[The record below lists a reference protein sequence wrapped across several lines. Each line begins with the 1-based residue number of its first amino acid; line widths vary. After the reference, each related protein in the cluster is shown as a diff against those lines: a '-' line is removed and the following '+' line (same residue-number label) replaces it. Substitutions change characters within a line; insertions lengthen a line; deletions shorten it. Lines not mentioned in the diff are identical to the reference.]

1 MQRALALV
9 LLCQDSKNSDYNF
22 NVPSS
27 FNMNTFKLKA
37 CFIPAQNDEKSCG
50 VIVMMAIYQIY
61 IQGKHI
67 DKLYDETN
75 HKVFWRLFFNTLFS
89 VIMLF

>member
-27 FNMNTFKLKA
+27 FNINTFKLKA